1 MSTLGF
7 KRNYYGKCR
16 KKEGETKHKH
26 AETHLLFVICSK
38 MGLRQEKFAKQ
49 IQRDLGEMFQQRRH
63 DWLSGEF
70 VTISGVRVSPDLGY
84 VKVYLSMFTA
94 KARTQVMEDLELHAR
109 EIRMELARRIK
120 NQVRKIPEIT
130 FFEDDTLDYVTKME
144 KIFDDLKKSED
155 KSDGTE

>member
-1 MSTLGF
+1 
-7 KRNYYGKCR
+7 
-16 KKEGETKHKH
+16 
-26 AETHLLFVICSK
+26 

-70 VTISGVRVSPDLGY
+70 VTISGVRVSPDLGD

-94 KARTQVMEDLELHAR
+94 KARRQVMEDLELNAR

>member
-1 MSTLGF
+1 
-7 KRNYYGKCR
+7 
-16 KKEGETKHKH
+16 
-26 AETHLLFVICSK
+26 
-38 MGLRQEKFAKQ
+38 
-49 IQRDLGEMFQQRRH
+49 MFQQRRH

-94 KARTQVMEDLELHAR
+94 KARRQVMEDLELNAR

>member
-1 MSTLGF
+1 
-7 KRNYYGKCR
+7 
-16 KKEGETKHKH
+16 
-26 AETHLLFVICSK
+26 
-38 MGLRQEKFAKQ
+38 
-49 IQRDLGEMFQQRRH
+49 
-63 DWLSGEF
+63 
-70 VTISGVRVSPDLGY
+70 
-84 VKVYLSMFTA
+84 MFTA
-94 KARTQVMEDLELHAR
+94 KARRQVMEDLELNAR